1 MRVFFIIFGAINAP
15 FLMNKKFSLFL
26 CALLLLVAGGSA
38 MAQNRLSTHNTVIW
52 LNQFHTINI
61 NKNVAILAEYQWRRT
76 EGLKSWQ
83 QSLLRGGI
91 QYKFKNGVSVLAG
104 YGWIETFPYG
114 DYPPA
119 APQPFPEHRI
129 YEQIVWN
136 DNIGRVMLN
145 HRGRLEQRFLGVLDP
160 QATDGRSITR
170 WNYLNRFRYQL
181 RATVPLN
188 HATLIDKTLYAAA
201 FDELF
206 IGFGKNVN
214 ANIFDQNRIAAVLGY
229 KINKRVSLEV
239 AAFNQTVQ
247 QPAQITGKSVFQY
260 NSGMMLNANFSW
272 N

>member
-1 MRVFFIIFGAINAP
+1 MMPTYPRLFSFILSFV
-15 FLMNKKFSLFL
+15 
-26 CALLLLVAGGSA
+26 LLACTTVR
-38 MAQNRLSTHNTVIW
+38 AQNRLHTHNTIVW
-52 LNQFHTINI
+52 LNTFHTINL
-61 NKNVAILAEYQWRRT
+61 NNHWAVLAEYQWRRT

-91 QYKFKNGVSVLAG
+91 QYKFNNGVSVLAG

-129 YEQIVWN
+129 YEQVIWN
-136 DNIGRVMLN
+136 DNIGRLQLN

-160 QATDGRSITR
+160 QSDGGRVITR

-181 RATVPLN
+181 RATLPLN
-188 HATLIDKTLYAAA
+188 HPGMTDKTVYAAA
-201 FDELF
+201 FDEIF

-214 ANIFDQNRIAAVLGY
+214 ANIFDQNRLGILLGY
-229 KINKRVSLEV
+229 KLNKRLSLE
-239 AAFNQTVQ
+239 AGYLNQTLQ
-247 QPAQITGKSVFQY
+247 QPQPVGGKPVFQA
-260 NSGMMLNANFSW
+260 NNGFILNLLCNW

>member
-1 MRVFFIIFGAINAP
+1 
-15 FLMNKKFSLFL
+15 MNRKVSIL
-26 CALLLLVAGGSA
+26 CALLLVTCIAPGF
-38 MAQNRLSTHNTVIW
+38 AQNRLSTHNTVVW

-61 NKNVAILAEYQWRRT
+61 TQNISVLAEYQWRRT

-91 QYKFKNGVSVLAG
+91 QYKFKSGVSVLAG

-114 DYPPA
+114 DYPPKA
-119 APQPFPEHRI
+119 SQPFPEHRI
-129 YEQIVWN
+129 YEQVIWN

-160 QATDGRSITR
+160 AATDGRSITK

-181 RATVPLN
+181 KATVPLN
-188 HATLIDKTLYAAA
+188 HATLTDKTIYATA
-201 FDELF
+201 FDEVF

-214 ANIFDQNRIAAVLGY
+214 ANIFDQNRIGLGLGY
-229 KINKRVSLEV
+229 KLHKRLSLEAV
-239 AAFNQTVQ
+239 AFNQTVQ
-247 QPAQITGKSVFQY
+247 QPAQIDGKSVFQY
-260 NSGMMLNANFSW
+260 NSGFMLNANFNW